1 MADMTETKVNDTEA
15 VREQLSELTP
25 TQYFEMLKGMKKDIT
40 EEDINN
46 VLNNCLELMK
56 KPKITGQKK
65 MAKKIYDQSKILIR
79 ELQAVKAGFQKYV
92 LREDILY
99 YIQNISKKT
108 VKIIEL
114 ENYERDIPDEVVDR
128 LVEAQP
134 YFDEF
139 FIVFTDY
146 TGEAERTVEKE
157 KRDKDPILF
166 GCIHHPDKDKVPT
179 NRMYFIA
186 DWVDEYCDLTLEE
199 LCMQY
204 EGNMRTGILH
214 NNEIP
219 TTLEELKKVF
229 ETQEDESEIKSIE
242 TIRSIRGFDE
252 AVLEEKPS
260 DKKTT
265 STSKKGV
272 KETKKKT
279 STKKSKKDK

>member
-1 MADMTETKVNDTEA
+1 MTDMHETNVTEETGELEKKLA
-15 VREQLSELTP
+15 ELTP
-25 TQYFEMLKGMKKDIT
+25 TQYFDLLKGMKKDIT
-40 EEDINN
+40 EDDINN

-65 MAKKIYDQSKILIR
+65 MAEKIYNQSKILLR
-79 ELQAVKAGFQKYV
+79 ELSAVKAGFQVYV

-99 YIQNISKKT
+99 YIEKIAKKT

-114 ENYERDIPDEVVDR
+114 ENYERDIPDDVVDK

-166 GCIHHPDKDKVPT
+166 GTIHHPDKKNVPT

-199 LCMQY
+199 LCLQY
-204 EGNMRTGILH
+204 EGDMKRGIKH
-214 NNEIP
+214 TNKIP
-219 TTLEELKKVF
+219 TTLEELKEAFQMQEKDSSIKLINEMDALVISSIGKASE
-229 ETQEDESEIKSIE
+229 ET
-242 TIRSIRGFDE
+242 
-252 AVLEEKPS
+252 P
-260 DKKTT
+260 
-265 STSKKGV
+265 
-272 KETKKKT
+272 KKKK
-279 STKKSKKDK
+279 SSGRKKKNTN